1 MNHIGLPVRAETVM
15 TPSDANVMPRTTH
28 FRAIRAVFQGGGCRA
43 AAHVGAYEA
52 ALACGV
58 RISEVAGTSAG
69 SIIAALI
76 GAGASPEFVKRSV
89 VDLNFKRFLTAPV
102 DGEVEIGRFGILART
117 WPFRLFVQ
125 HCPIGRVLM
134 YGGAYSSVQ
143 IEAWLNE
150 LLRQLLP
157 SARSPVRFADLIVPT
172 RIVATDLGTG
182 QARVWST
189 DGTPDDSVAFAV
201 RSSCSIPGFFQAVH
215 MGGTRLVDG
224 GLLSNLPAFVF
235 ASPKPAHSLGGRILA
250 FSLEDSGNLP
260 SHWGLREV
268 ATRLI
273 STVIGGATALQC
285 KVQPGVHVITI
296 PTLGITATDF
306 DSMTPDVANQ
316 LVAEGRARTIAF
328 IRNESIELQQESAI
342 ASEAVDAEEL
352 YAEVVREAEQVGTEL
367 VVAEHGT
374 AWFWKLFPTIL
385 AWRLA
390 GARVYV
396 LAETPH
402 DSGDQL
408 ARERQRRSILLNLG
422 VELAT
427 VDALPYRGFILRRS
441 DDHGNAAFIISDS
454 SGVHAPFGSMY
465 VGSLHRAVIRVLYER
480 LMDLVPS
487 GAQKNSEPISL
498 SPIAADQLI
507 ARLKTGVRQYQ
518 PADVMIESATL
529 QVRDLMMITRRV
541 RAYKLRQIEIL
552 ARIYGDC
559 GLPLFAAASV
569 QLPAGV
575 EICTVTPPVIE
586 QHGDKFVAIEGNTR
600 LYYARE
606 RGLESIRC
614 LLVRGVR
621 APLPGSPIDPKFALV
636 STYSLPPSERSS
648 KFDYQHFR
656 SIEGAARPL

>member
-1 MNHIGLPVRAETVM
+1 MSFP
-15 TPSDANVMPRTTH
+15 DANSLPRTTH
-28 FRAIRAVFQGGGCRA
+28 FRAVRAVFQGGGCRA

-76 GAGASPEFVKRSV
+76 GAGASPEFVRQSV

-102 DGEVEIGRFGILART
+102 DGEVEIGRFGSLART
-117 WPFRLFVQ
+117 WPFRLLVERSVV
-125 HCPIGRVLM
+125 GRMLL
-134 YGGAYSSVQ
+134 YGGAYSSSQ

-189 DGTPDDSVAFAV
+189 DGTPDDSVALAV

-250 FSLEDSGNLP
+250 FSLEDSGSLP
-260 SHWGLREV
+260 PHWGLREV
-268 ATRLI
+268 ATRLVGA
-273 STVIGGATALQC
+273 VIGGATALQC
-285 KVQPGVHVITI
+285 KVQPGVHVIAI
-296 PTLGITATDF
+296 PTHGIAATDF
-306 DSMTPDVANQ
+306 DSMTPDVASH
-316 LVAEGRARTIAF
+316 LFAEGRAQTIAF
-328 IRNESIELQQESAI
+328 IRNESLQLQQESAI
-342 ASEAVDAEEL
+342 ASQAVDSEEL
-352 YAEVVREAEQVGTEL
+352 YAEFVREAEQVGTEL
-367 VVAEHGT
+367 VVADYGT
-374 AWFWKLFPTIL
+374 DWFWKLFPTIL

-390 GARVYV
+390 GARVFA
-396 LAETPH
+396 LTARPH

-408 ARERQRRSILLNLG
+408 AREQQRRSILSMLG
-422 VELAT
+422 VRLAT
-427 VDALPYRGFILRRS
+427 VDSLPFRGFVLRRS

-465 VGSLHRAVIRVLYER
+465 VGSMHRAVIHVLYER

-487 GAQKNSEPISL
+487 GAPKSPEPIRL
-498 SPIAADQLI
+498 SPIAVDQLI
-507 ARLKTGVRQYQ
+507 SRLKTGVRQYE
-518 PADVMIESATL
+518 PADVIIESATL

-552 ARIYGDC
+552 ARSYGEY
-559 GLPLFAAASV
+559 GLTLFEAASI
-569 QLPAGV
+569 QLADGA
-575 EICTVTPPVIE
+575 EISTVTPPVIE
-586 QHGDKFVAIEGNTR
+586 QHGDTFVTIEGNTR
-600 LYYARE
+600 LYYAHE
-606 RGLESIRC
+606 LGLESIGC

-621 APLPGSPIDPKFALV
+621 APLPGSPLDPRFALV